1 MRHSIPRLFR
11 SLLSAAVWLAAV
23 CLGPAYAGQA
33 GYAGAIGAGTAI
45 TLTDDK
51 IIAGLG
57 NNLEILEDP
66 TGVLNI
72 HQITTPGFSPGFHP
86 GSRIVPNLGYTRSA
100 VWVRF
105 KAKNLTFS
113 DPWILQAAYAGMDY
127 VELYTGE
134 GSDWEVQELGQHLP
148 FSARPIINRNLL
160 FQLSLPFGKERTFYL
175 RYQNG
180 EGMALPLKLYST
192 QQYQT
197 RAQEEQLVFGIF
209 FGFMLVLSLYN
220 LILYAKVRERG
231 YLYYSLYITGYG
243 LFQFSLY
250 GLAGQYL
257 WPASTW
263 WANHNVPAFLAF
275 AFFCRLLFTM
285 SVLDSRGNVP
295 RVHKALKGSLA
306 ALALAAAWLG
316 ASALGLLPPALA
328 PGPGA
333 ALAAALLYFSAFTA
347 AIFMINVRCLGKQVP
362 AAATL
367 LMAWLFLVSGLILY
381 ALKMLGAVP
390 SNIVTEYGIL
400 FGSIGEMCLL
410 FVSLGESIQAIKSEA
425 QEEHRR
431 QQAAIHA
438 FQDEQIRAMRL
449 ELELLKANIHP
460 HFMLN
465 SINAATMWIK
475 EDPATAEKLLHALS
489 RELKQLLK
497 IVGEREI
504 PIDEEIRICRMHLE
518 VMSLRHDKSFT
529 LRLEGIKAC
538 EKIPPMVFH
547 TLVENGLT
555 HGYAGKDSGEFVL
568 SRNEEAGRIVY
579 TLFNDG
585 AAGKA
590 DAESGGLGL
599 KYVRARLREAYGRK
613 WKLDSRAVTGG
624 WAVAIS
630 LETDAHADAPPPGS
644 GRPLET
650 LAGSGAQA

>member
-1 MRHSIPRLFR
+1 MRHSLSRHFR
-11 SLLSAAVWLAAV
+11 APFFGALCLAA
-23 CLGPAYAGQA
+23 AYVQ
-33 GYAGAIGAGTAI
+33 GAAATGGGSAI
-45 TLTDDK
+45 TLADDK

-57 NNLEILEDP
+57 SNLEILEDP
-66 TGVLNI
+66 TGLLNI
-72 HQITTPGFSPGFHP
+72 HQITAP
-86 GSRIVPNLGYTRSA
+86 GSSARFRPSERAVPNLGYTRSA

-113 DPWILQAAYAGMDY
+113 DPWILQAAYPGMDY

-134 GSDWEVQELGQHLP
+134 GSDWEVQELGQSLP

-160 FQLSLPFGKERTFYL
+160 FPLSLPFGKERTFYL
-175 RYQNG
+175 RYQNR
-180 EGMALPLKLYST
+180 EGVALPLKLYSS

-197 RAQEEQLVFGIF
+197 RAQQEQLVFGIF

-220 LILYAKVRERG
+220 LILYAKVREAG

-250 GLAGQYL
+250 GLAYQYL
-257 WPASTW
+257 WPASAW
-263 WANHNVPAFLAF
+263 WANHNVPVFLAF
-275 AFFCRLLFTM
+275 ALFCRLLFTM
-285 SVLDSRGNVP
+285 SVLDSRGNSP
-295 RVHKALKGSLA
+295 RMHRALQGLLA
-306 ALALAAAWLG
+306 ALALAAVGLG
-316 ASALGLLPPALA
+316 LSASGLFPSLLPPGLAL
-328 PGPGA
+328 GPGT
-333 ALAAALLYFSAFTA
+333 ALAAAILYYSAFTA
-347 AIFMINVRCLGKQVP
+347 AIFMINVRCLGKKVP

-367 LMAWLFLVSGLILY
+367 LMAWIFMVSGLILY
-381 ALKMLGAVP
+381 ALRMLGALP
-390 SNIVTEYGIL
+390 SNILTEYGIL

-475 EDPATAEKLLHALS
+475 EDPATAERLLHALS

-504 PIDEEIRICRMHLE
+504 PIDEEIRICRSHLE

-568 SRNEEAGRIVY
+568 TRSEEAGRIVF

-590 DAESGGLGL
+590 NAESNGLGL

-613 WKLDSRAVTGG
+613 WGLDSRAVEGG
-624 WAVAIS
+624 WAVTIS
-630 LETDAHADAPPPGS
+630 LEQETDAAPRGS
-644 GRPLET
+644 ARERET